1 MPLNEEF
8 IQIDT
13 PRRPGGQHVGVSA
26 AITVTHD
33 LGISVTCNLGR
44 SQLKNKN
51 IALAAI
57 EYALIEAGITEPRVF
72 KTDENSKEKTNQC

>member
-8 IQIDT
+8 IQIDL
-13 PRRPGGQHVGVSA
+13 PHRPGGQHVGVSA

-33 LGISVTCNLGR
+33 LGISVTCNFGR

-57 EYALIEAGITEPRVF
+57 EYALIEAGITEPSLF
-72 KTDENSKEKTNQC
+72 KTNEQAK

>member
-8 IQIDT
+8 LKVELIDPT
-13 PRRPGGQHVGVSA
+13 PPGGQHVGIISK
-26 AITVTHD
+26 AIKVTHE

-44 SQLKNKN
+44 SQIKNKN

-57 EYALIEAGITEPRVF
+57 EYAIIEAGITEPRIF
-72 KTDENSKEKTNQC
+72 KTDG

>member
-8 IQIDT
+8 ITIRSSN
-13 PRRPGGQHVGVSA
+13 PFPPGGQHVGCVSP
-26 AITVTHD
+26 AIEVTHD

-57 EYALIEAGITEPRVF
+57 EYALIEAGITEPILF
-72 KTDENSKEKTNQC
+72 KTDD

>member
-8 IQIDT
+8 IKVELINQR
-13 PRRPGGQHVGVSA
+13 PPGGQHVGLISPAVK
-26 AITVTHD
+26 VTHE
-33 LGISVTCNLGR
+33 LGISVTCALGR
-44 SQLKNKN
+44 SQIKNKN

-72 KTDENSKEKTNQC
+72 KN